1 MRLPMTKILVL
12 YYSSYGHIEQMA
24 QAVADGA
31 RESGADVVIKRVPE
45 IVPPNVA
52 GAYGFKLDQ
61 AAPIAVHDELA
72 DYDGIVFGVPT
83 RFGGMAA
90 QMRNFLDQTGGLWP
104 SGALLGKVAS
114 MFTSSATQHGGPEA
128 TILTSIPPFL
138 HLGMIIA
145 GWPHSNTTT
154 PLHHQV

>member
-61 AAPIAVHDELA
+61 AAPIAVPDELA

-83 RFGGMAA
+83 RRSEEHTSEL
-90 QMRNFLDQTGGLWP
+90 QSLMRI
-104 SGALLGKVAS
+104 S
-114 MFTSSATQHGGPEA
+114 
-128 TILTSIPPFL
+128 
-138 HLGMIIA
+138 
-145 GWPHSNTTT
+145 
-154 PLHHQV
+154 